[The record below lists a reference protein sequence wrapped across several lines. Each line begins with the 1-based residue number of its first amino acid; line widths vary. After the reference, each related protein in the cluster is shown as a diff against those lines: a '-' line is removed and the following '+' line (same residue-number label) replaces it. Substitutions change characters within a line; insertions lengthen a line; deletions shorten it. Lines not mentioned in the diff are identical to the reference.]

1 MDTKIANFY
10 HSIGV
15 LKLYLRNSQN
25 IILTRKFMENY
36 YTSSIVNEVI
46 ETIYL
51 FIYFFMKDIL
61 CKKNTQA
68 TFTLSLEALKNTQAT
83 FTLSLEA

>member
-1 MDTKIANFY
+1 MNTKKKNLEMGKTDTKIANFY
-10 HSIGV
+10 HSIGI

-25 IILTRKFMENY
+25 TILTPKFMENY

-46 ETIYL
+46 EKIYL

-61 CKKNTQA
+61 CKKTHKQ
-68 TFTLSLEALKNTQAT
+68 LLH
-83 FTLSLEA
+83 